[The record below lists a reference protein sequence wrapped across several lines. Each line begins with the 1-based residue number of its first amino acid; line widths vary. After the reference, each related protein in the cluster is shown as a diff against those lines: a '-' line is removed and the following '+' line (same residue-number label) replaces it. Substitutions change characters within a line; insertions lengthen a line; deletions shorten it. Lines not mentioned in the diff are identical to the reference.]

1 MLYDLWERHRR
12 IILMIGITLF
22 VLVSFLFYP
31 GGPKDAPS
39 LPLPAYAAAEASKD
53 TPLPVENVEKKTDSP
68 PAPPAVKYV
77 DVKGS
82 VKQPGVY
89 TFSDNERIQQM
100 IAKAGGFLP
109 EADADCVNLAQPLT
123 DGMVIFIPAKNAQ
136 CGPCDTLGRTA
147 GTASGGSSS
156 GQAASGGDK
165 VNLNTAT
172 LQQLMTLPGIGE
184 TRAQAILAYREQ
196 HGPFSS
202 PEQLK
207 KVSGIGNTTFDRLKD
222 KIAAP

>member
-12 IILMIGITLF
+12 IIIVIGITLF

-31 GGPKDAPS
+31 GWPNKDAPS
-39 LPLPAYAAAEASKD
+39 LPLPAYAAAKASED
-53 TPLPVENVEKKTDSP
+53 APLPVEKKAESP
-68 PAPPAVKYV
+68 PAPAVKYV

-89 TFSDNERIQQM
+89 TFSDNERTGQI

-123 DGMVIFIPAKNAQ
+123 DGMVIFIPAKNAR
-136 CGPCDTLGRTA
+136 CGPCGTLGRTPGA
-147 GTASGGSSS
+147 AASGGPSA
-156 GQAASGGDK
+156 GQAASGGGDK

-172 LQQLMTLPGIGE
+172 QEQLMTLPGIGE

-207 KVSGIGNTTFDRLKD
+207 KVSGIGNSTYDRLKD